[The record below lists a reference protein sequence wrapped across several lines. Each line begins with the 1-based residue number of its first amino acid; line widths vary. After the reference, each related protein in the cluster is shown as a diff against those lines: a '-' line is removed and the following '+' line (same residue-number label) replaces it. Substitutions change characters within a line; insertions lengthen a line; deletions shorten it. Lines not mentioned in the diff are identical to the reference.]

1 MITLAPT
8 VTLWDAGEFI
18 TASKVLGVPHPPGT
32 PLFVLVGHVW
42 ADILRI
48 GQYAWRLN
56 LMSACFSAA
65 GAGCL
70 FLVAHRLLADED
82 RILRVGGAAA
92 AALLSAFAFTEWQ
105 NSNETEV
112 YTFATFSIAAICWL
126 CLRWRDV
133 RGTARAPHIL
143 LLIVYIAALSI
154 GNHLLALLVGPA
166 VSLFIAHTLRTRPA
180 ADPDERKVEWT
191 EWGTL
196 TALWFVLVAVG
207 LGSTPLLIVGGVLV
221 AGAVVACVTADSP
234 TFPIVAIGVAAAG
247 ISIYAFL
254 YIRSGLHPVLNEAAP
269 ENWHNL
275 LAVIRREQFGSR
287 GLLDNPM
294 FFPGPDNPGRTLNL
308 FGQQL
313 LNFFQYCSWQW
324 GRTLPNIPMVFVSLV
339 FVSLGMLGFEFAR
352 RRDRGIA
359 YLLGA
364 LWLVTGIGL
373 VIYMNFKA
381 GFSLFWDQYPT
392 IDQHEVRERD
402 YFFVVSFQIWGVF
415 AAFGL
420 VRLVRWVSQVAP
432 ARVGIAV
439 ASLITLV
446 PFAANFMAASRRH
459 GPDATVARDF
469 AYNLLQSVEPYGV
482 LFAYGDNDTFPVW
495 YLQEVEGIRQDV
507 TLINLSLA
515 NLDWYLRQLASRSA
529 RPFDAAR
536 APAFYRT
543 LAPSPP
549 QPPAGP
555 VLQLTA
561 QDIQG
566 MQPLRVSDDGVFRA
580 GNFELPVRKGEVLRT
595 SDQVI
600 FYTIAQYLPA
610 GRPVTFGVSSGRG
623 SWLGLDPHLVFQG
636 LVFKIVPRA
645 DTTRRFLRGVQ
656 GTMVDSTR
664 TRMLVDSVFTWGKLF
679 EADSLDLEPAAQQ
692 VATSFSVP
700 FLELGN
706 AAVLR
711 GDQRQAL
718 DYLRRS
724 YHLNPSPALAGVIR
738 RIETEG
744 VQSLFKR

>member
-1 MITLAPT
+1 VITLAPT

-42 ADILRI
+42 ADIVRV

-92 AALLSAFAFTEWQ
+92 AAILSAFAFTGWQ

-166 VSLFIAHTLRTRPA
+166 VSLFVAHTLYTRPA
-180 ADPDERKVEWT
+180 ADPGERKVEWA

-207 LGSTPLLIVGGVLV
+207 LGSTPLLIVGGMLV

-294 FFPGPDNPGRTLNL
+294 FYPGPDNPGRTLKM

-324 GRTLPNIPMVFVSLV
+324 GRSLPNIPMVFVSLV

-381 GFSLFWDQYPT
+381 GFSMFWDQYPT

-420 VRLVRWVSQVAP
+420 VRLVRWVSRIAP

-439 ASLITLV
+439 ASLITLL

-469 AYNLLQSVEPYGV
+469 AYNLVQSVEPYGV

-515 NLDWYLRQLASRSA
+515 NLDWYLSQLASRSA
-529 RPFDAAR
+529 RPFDAPR
-536 APAFYRT
+536 APAFFRT
-543 LAPSPP
+543 VAPP

-664 TRMLVDSVFTWGKLF
+664 TRMFVDSVFRWGKLF

-724 YHLNPSPALAGVIR
+724 YHLNPSQALAGVIR

-744 VQSLFKR
+744 VQSLFPR

>member
-1 MITLAPT
+1 VLIGYVITLAPT

-42 ADILRI
+42 ADVVRI

-70 FLVAHRLLADED
+70 FLVAYRLLADES

-92 AALLSAFAFTEWQ
+92 AAILSAFAFTEWQ

-133 RGTARAPHIL
+133 RGTPRAPHIL

-166 VSLFIAHTLRTRPA
+166 VSVFIAYTLRTHPA
-180 ADPDERKVEWT
+180 ADPGERDIEWA

-221 AGAVVACVTADSP
+221 VAAVAACMVTGSRA
-234 TFPIVAIGVAAAG
+234 FPLVAIAAAAAG
-247 ISIYAFL
+247 VSIYAFL
-254 YIRSGLHPVLNEAAP
+254 YIRSGLHPVLNEADP
-269 ENWHNL
+269 ENWRNL

-287 GLLDNPM
+287 GIFDNPM
-294 FFPGPDNPGRTLNL
+294 LPGSPRTLTV

-313 LNFFQYCSWQW
+313 FNYLEYFTWQW
-324 GRTLPNIPMVFVSLV
+324 GRSLLPAARLIAFIIFLV
-339 FVSLGMLGFEFAR
+339 LGSVGFEFAR
-352 RRDRGIA
+352 RRDRGVA
-359 YLLGA
+359 YLLGT
-364 LWLVTGIGL
+364 LWLVTGLGL

-381 GFSLFWDQYPT
+381 GFSRFWDMYPSW
-392 IDQHEVRERD
+392 DQHEVRERD
-402 YFFVVSFQIWGVF
+402 YFFVVSFKVWGVF

-420 VRLVRWVSQVAP
+420 VVLVQWLSKVAS
-432 ARVGIAV
+432 RRIGIAV
-439 ASLITLV
+439 ASFLALA
-446 PFAANFMAASRRH
+446 PFAANFTAASRRH

-469 AYNLLQSVEPYGV
+469 AYNLVQSVEPYGV

-515 NLDWYLRQLASRSA
+515 NLDWYMSQLASRPT
-529 RPFDAAR
+529 RPFDPAH
-536 APAFYRT
+536 APAIYRT
-543 LAPSPP
+543 LAPTAPP
-549 QPPAGP
+549 SGPIVRMTPEDIAGMRP
-555 VLQLTA
+555 
-561 QDIQG
+561 
-566 MQPLRVSDDGVFRA
+566 MQVSEDAVFRA
-580 GNFELPVRKGEVLRT
+580 GTFELPVRKGQVLRT
-595 SDQVI
+595 SDLVI
-600 FYTIAQYLPA
+600 FTTIAQDLA
-610 GRPVTFGVSSGRG
+610 TRPITFGVSSGRG

-636 LVFKIVPRA
+636 LVFRVAPRA

-664 TRMLVDSVFTWGKLF
+664 THLLVDSVFSWGKLF
-679 EADSLDLEPAAQQ
+679 EPDTLVLEPAAQQ

-718 DYLRRS
+718 YYLRRS
-724 YHLNPSPALAGVIR
+724 YHLSPNKALAGVIH
-738 RIETEG
+738 RIESEG
-744 VQSLFKR
+744 VQSLFRR